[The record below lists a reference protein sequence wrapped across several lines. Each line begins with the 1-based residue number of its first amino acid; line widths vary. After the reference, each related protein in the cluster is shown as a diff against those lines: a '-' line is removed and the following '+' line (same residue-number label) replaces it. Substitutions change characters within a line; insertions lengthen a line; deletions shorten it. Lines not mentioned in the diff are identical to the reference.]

1 MWASMKSRAQ
11 VRVPG
16 YLTLLLVIIASLGNF
31 SMTYAVDEE
40 NVRTEL
46 RASFKAVAEAER
58 SGGDI
63 SELVGELNMIAVEL
77 ESASEKEYS
86 ELLRRVL
93 EVAEEANIVGRVGEP
108 AGMNQVYVSSAILLS
123 TGLLVLLVWA
133 LFPVLYWKLWLRSK
147 GDWITS

>member
-1 MWASMKSRAQ
+1 MKSRAQ
-11 VRVPG
+11 VRVPEFF
-16 YLTLLLVIIASLGNF
+16 TLLLVIMTSLGSF
-31 SMTYAVDEE
+31 SVAYAVDEE
-40 NVRTEL
+40 DVRTEL
-46 RASFKAVAEAER
+46 RVSFEAVAEAER

-77 ESASEKEYS
+77 ESASEEEYS

-93 EVAEEANIVGRVGEP
+93 EVAGKANAVDSVGEP
-108 AGMNQVYVSSAILLS
+108 AEMNQVYVSTAILLS

-147 GDWITS
+147 GDWIIS

>member
-1 MWASMKSRAQ
+1 M
-11 VRVPG
+11 
-16 YLTLLLVIIASLGNF
+16 TSLGSF
-31 SMTYAVDEE
+31 SVAYAVDEE
-40 NVRTEL
+40 DVRTEL
-46 RASFKAVAEAER
+46 RVSFEAVAEAER

-77 ESASEKEYS
+77 ESASEEEYS

-93 EVAEEANIVGRVGEP
+93 EVAGKANAVDSVGEP
-108 AGMNQVYVSSAILLS
+108 AEMNQVYVSTAILLS

-147 GDWITS
+147 GDWIIS